1 MHMWVLG
8 VVMMCMG
15 CLMSQDFLIRLLAR
29 KHLLKLLVE
38 VVVMVLMVVM

>member
-1 MHMWVLG
+1 MWVLW
-8 VVMMCMG
+8 VMMMRMRS
-15 CLMSQDFLIRLLAR
+15 LMSQDFLIRLFAR